1 MCPRDIWEFEAKC
14 TLCNVQ
20 KFFCW
25 DNASKWVYELN
36 RRGTAWFEWYIGADD
51 KSVIFIKSFAG
62 GMAAKEW
69 IVDHTKNP
77 SGGRN
82 SKVVWYQIL
91 LVFDKI
97 DPLIEETYAAVG
109 AEV

>member
-1 MCPRDIWEFEAKC
+1 
-14 TLCNVQ
+14 
-20 KFFCW
+20 
-25 DNASKWVYELN
+25 
-36 RRGTAWFEWYIGADD
+36 
-51 KSVIFIKSFAG
+51 
-62 GMAAKEW
+62 MAAKEW
-69 IVDHTKNP
+69 MLDHTKNP

-82 SKVVWYQIL
+82 SKVVWYQKL